1 MGHYGTRAPYRY
13 APYAV
18 AAGYLYNKWKG
29 GSKTGL
35 GDKTGRPFS
44 MTGTMTKRRTTGDSG
59 TTTQFDKKRQYTKK
73 RMPKR
78 QRRKWVRFVKKVKAV
93 ADSQIRM
100 KNLVLNSQAVA
111 SMSGTQPQNWCAVHL
126 YAANGSNDG
135 TVGEPSEAGTLD
147 LRRLINADPELSNAK
162 SAQIHMK
169 SAVIDI
175 TMTNLLLNNETTQTG
190 SNTLEVDVYKLVY
203 GRNDK
208 DVASLEACLTQGAL
222 ITDPMSGSEGS
233 ITSRGVTPFDLSGFI
248 STGKIKILSKTKY
261 LISPGQCATLLHR
274 DPKNRYVDMQDIPI
288 TGDATDFTYK
298 NHTVSYMFVAKVIG
312 AIATGTTPKLNVR
325 CTRSYHYKTQVR
337 ELNTFQ
343 QSYVSY

>member
-1 MGHYGTRAPYRY
+1 MVKHGMSSRPWKYALNAAKIAGMVAQHVATHGYSHRPNPTR
-13 APYAV
+13 
-18 AAGYLYNKWKG
+18 
-29 GSKTGL
+29 TQ
-35 GDKTGRPFS
+35 TQ
-44 MTGTMTKRRTTGDSG
+44 RTTVQDSG
-59 TTTQFDKKRQYTKK
+59 ITSQFDKKQQYRKK

-78 QRRKWVRFVKKVKAV
+78 KRRKWVRFVKKVKAV

-100 KNLVLNSQAVA
+100 KSFVLNSQAVA
-111 SMSGTQPQNWCAVHL
+111 TMTGAQPQNWCAVHL
-126 YAANGSNDG
+126 YGANGTNDG
-135 TVGEPSEAGTLD
+135 LVGEPSEAGTID
-147 LRRLINADPELSNAK
+147 LRRLINVDPELFNAK
-162 SAQIHMK
+162 SAQINMK
-169 SAVIDI
+169 SAVLDI

-208 DVASLEACLTQGAL
+208 DVASLEACLTAGTL
-222 ITDPMSGSEGS
+222 MTDPMSGSEGA
-233 ITSRGVTPFDLSGFI
+233 ITSRGITPFDLSGFI
-248 STGKIKILSKTKY
+248 SAGKIKILSKTKY

-288 TGDATDFTYK
+288 TGDPTDFTYK
-298 NHTVSYMFVAKVIG
+298 NHTITYMFVAKVIG

-325 CTRSYHYKTQVR
+325 CTRSYHYKTLVR